1 MARPGGGF
9 VIESI
14 SIRNLGVIS
23 EAELEFGQGFTAL
36 TGETGAGK
44 TMVLTA
50 LNLLLGGR
58 ADSGSIRTGETQ
70 LQVSGTWVVTNPELK
85 AELLELGADL
95 EDSRLI
101 VSRTLSSDGRSK
113 ALLGGISVPIS
124 TLSQFAE
131 RLVAVHGQS
140 DQLRLKS
147 PAAQRE
153 ALDTFGN
160 YSAELASYSSAYR
173 SYRDLEARL
182 ERMRSAGAADQ
193 ARISILRE
201 QIYSIESLNIQPEEL
216 EDISAR
222 IERLSNVESLRVS
235 ATLAHDALSS
245 DGELDALIA
254 LGVSRKALESSSDPV
269 LSELAGRL
277 RELGN
282 LTQEVASDLASYLH
296 DLDADPAQL
305 DVLMERRAA
314 IISLERKYGRTA
326 QELSDSLPQLQA
338 ELLDLD
344 SSDEQVEK
352 LEMQLEASLSQLGQA
367 ARALTAARTKAALEL
382 AEAVTVELGQL
393 AMGGSRLIIQV
404 AELTDFEASGNDRV
418 EFLLAAFSG
427 AEPRALSKGA
437 SGGELSRIMLAIEL
451 VLAGPTATPTMIFD
465 EVDAGV
471 GGQAAVELGRRLSK
485 LSQSTQVLVV
495 THLAQVA
502 AFAGTQIRVMK
513 NSDGSVTESQV
524 SVLGENDREIELARM
539 LSGNSDSAVALEHAR
554 ELLQSR

>member
-1 MARPGGGF
+1 M
-9 VIESI
+9 IESI

-153 ALDTFGN
+153 ALDAFGN

-326 QELSDSLPQLQA
+326 QELSDSLPQLQS

-367 ARALTAARTKAALEL
+367 ARALTAARTKAAVEL
-382 AEAVTVELGQL
+382 AESVTAELGQL

-404 AELTDFEASGNDRV
+404 AELADYEASGNDRV

>member
-1 MARPGGGF
+1 M
-9 VIESI
+9 IESI
-14 SIRNLGVIS
+14 SIRNLGVIA
-23 EAELEFGQGFTAL
+23 EAELEFGSGFTAL

-58 ADSGSIRTGETQ
+58 ADSGAIRSGEQQ
-70 LQVSGTWVVTNPELK
+70 LQVSGTWLVSDAQLK
-85 AELLELGADL
+85 ADLSELGADTS
-95 EDSRLI
+95 DSRLI
-101 VSRTLSSDGRSK
+101 VSRSLSSDGRSK

-124 TLSQFAE
+124 TLAQFSE

-147 PAAQRE
+147 ASAQRE
-153 ALDTFGN
+153 ALDIFGN
-160 YSAELASYSSAYR
+160 HRTELDAYRSAYSAYR
-173 SYRDLEARL
+173 DLSARL

-193 ARISILRE
+193 ARIAILRE
-201 QIYSIESLNIQPEEL
+201 QISAIEALNIQEQEL
-216 EDISAR
+216 EEISQR

-245 DGELDALIA
+245 DGDLDALIA
-254 LGVSRKALESSSDPV
+254 LGVSRKALESASDPI
-269 LSELAGRL
+269 LSELASRL

-282 LTQEVASDLASYLH
+282 LTQEVASELSSYLH
-296 DLDADPAQL
+296 SLDADPAQL
-305 DVLMERRAA
+305 DILMDRRAA
-314 IISLERKYGRTA
+314 IVSLERRYGRSA
-326 QELSDSLPQLQA
+326 QELLDSLPELQS

-344 SSDEQVEK
+344 SSDEQIEK
-352 LEMQLEASLSQLGQA
+352 LEMQLEASLSQLAKA
-367 ARALTAARTKAALEL
+367 ANALTEKRHHAASEL
-382 AEAVTVELGQL
+382 ASSVTAELAQL
-393 AMGGSRLIIQV
+393 AMSGSRLMVDIQP
-404 AELTDFEASGNDRV
+404 LGDFESSGNDRV

-427 AEPRALSKGA
+427 ADPRPLSKGA

-471 GGQAAVELGRRLSK
+471 GGQAALELGRRLAK
-485 LSQSTQVLVV
+485 LSESTQVLVV

-502 AFAGTQIRVMK
+502 AFAGTQIRVLK

-524 SVLGENDREIELARM
+524 SVLSQKEREVELARM
-539 LSGNSDSAVALEHAR
+539 LSGNPESSVALEHAR
-554 ELLQSR
+554 ELLQSG

>member
-1 MARPGGGF
+1 M
-9 VIESI
+9 IESI

-147 PAAQRE
+147 PGAQRE
-153 ALDTFGN
+153 ALDAFGN

>member
-1 MARPGGGF
+1 
-9 VIESI
+9 
-14 SIRNLGVIS
+14 
-23 EAELEFGQGFTAL
+23 
-36 TGETGAGK
+36 
-44 TMVLTA
+44 MVLTA

-344 SSDEQVEK
+344 SSDEQIEK

-367 ARALTAARTKAALEL
+367 ARALTAARTKAAVEL
-382 AEAVTVELGQL
+382 AESVTAELGQL
-393 AMGGSRLIIQV
+393 AMAGSRLIIQV
-404 AELTDFEASGNDRV
+404 AELADYEASGNDRV

>member
-1 MARPGGGF
+1 M
-9 VIESI
+9 IESI
-14 SIRNLGVIS
+14 SIRNLGVIA
-23 EAELEFGQGFTAL
+23 EAELEFGSGFTAL

-58 ADSGSIRTGETQ
+58 ADSGAIRSGEQQ
-70 LQVSGTWVVTNPELK
+70 LQVSGTWLVSDAQLK
-85 AELLELGADL
+85 ADLSELGADL
-95 EDSRLI
+95 SDSRLI
-101 VSRTLSSDGRSK
+101 VSRSLSSDGRSK

-124 TLSQFAE
+124 TLAQFSE

-147 PAAQRE
+147 ASAQRE
-153 ALDTFGN
+153 ALDIFGN
-160 YSAELASYSSAYR
+160 HRTELDAYRSAYSAYR
-173 SYRDLEARL
+173 DLSSRL

-193 ARISILRE
+193 ARIAILRE
-201 QIYSIESLNIQPEEL
+201 QISAIETLNIQEQEL
-216 EDISAR
+216 EEISQR

-245 DGELDALIA
+245 DGDLDALIA
-254 LGVSRKALESSSDPV
+254 LGVSRKALESASDPI
-269 LSELAGRL
+269 LSELASRL

-282 LTQEVASDLASYLH
+282 LTQEVASELSSYLH
-296 DLDADPAQL
+296 SLDADPAQL
-305 DVLMERRAA
+305 DILMDRRAA
-314 IISLERKYGRTA
+314 IVSLERRYGRSA
-326 QELSDSLPQLQA
+326 QELVDSLPELQS

-344 SSDEQVEK
+344 SSDEQIEK
-352 LEMQLEASLSQLGQA
+352 LEMQLEASLSQLAKA
-367 ARALTAARTKAALEL
+367 ANALTEKRHHAASEL
-382 AEAVTVELGQL
+382 ASSVTAELAQL
-393 AMGGSRLIIQV
+393 AMSGSRLMVDIQP
-404 AELTDFEASGNDRV
+404 LGDFESTGNDRV

-427 AEPRALSKGA
+427 ADPRPLSKGA

-471 GGQAAVELGRRLSK
+471 GGQAALELGRRLAK
-485 LSQSTQVLVV
+485 LSESTQVLVV

-502 AFAGTQIRVMK
+502 AFAGTQIRVLK

-524 SVLGENDREIELARM
+524 SVLSQKEREVELARM
-539 LSGNSDSAVALEHAR
+539 LSGNPESSVALEHAR
-554 ELLQSR
+554 ELLQSG

>member
-1 MARPGGGF
+1 M
-9 VIESI
+9 IESI
-14 SIRNLGVIS
+14 SIRNLGVIA
-23 EAELEFGQGFTAL
+23 EAELEFGSGFTAL

-58 ADSGSIRTGETQ
+58 ADSGAIRSGEQQ
-70 LQVSGTWVVTNPELK
+70 LQVSGTWLVSDAQLK
-85 AELLELGADL
+85 ADLSELGADTS
-95 EDSRLI
+95 DSRLI
-101 VSRTLSSDGRSK
+101 VSRSLSSDGRSK

-124 TLSQFAE
+124 TLAQFSE

-147 PAAQRE
+147 ASAQRE
-153 ALDTFGN
+153 ALDIFGN
-160 YSAELASYSSAYR
+160 HRTELEAYRSAYSAYR
-173 SYRDLEARL
+173 DLSSRL

-193 ARISILRE
+193 ARIAILRE
-201 QIYSIESLNIQPEEL
+201 QISAIEALNIQEQEL
-216 EDISAR
+216 EEIYQR

-245 DGELDALIA
+245 DGDLDALIA
-254 LGVSRKALESSSDPV
+254 LGVSRKALESASDPI
-269 LSELAGRL
+269 LSELASRL

-282 LTQEVASDLASYLH
+282 LTQEVASELSSYLH
-296 DLDADPAQL
+296 SLDADPAQL
-305 DVLMERRAA
+305 DILMDRRAA
-314 IISLERKYGRTA
+314 IVSLERRYGRSA
-326 QELSDSLPQLQA
+326 QELVDSLPELQS

-344 SSDEQVEK
+344 SSDEQIEK
-352 LEMQLEASLSQLGQA
+352 LEMQLEASLSQLAKA
-367 ARALTAARTKAALEL
+367 ANALTEKRHHAASEL
-382 AEAVTVELGQL
+382 ASSVTAELAQL
-393 AMGGSRLIIQV
+393 AMSGSRLMVDIQP
-404 AELTDFEASGNDRV
+404 LGDFESSGNDRV

-427 AEPRALSKGA
+427 ADPRPLSKGA

-471 GGQAAVELGRRLSK
+471 GGQAALELGRRLAK
-485 LSQSTQVLVV
+485 LSESTQVLVV

-502 AFAGTQIRVMK
+502 AFAGTQIRVLK

-524 SVLGENDREIELARM
+524 SVLSQQEREVELARM
-539 LSGNSDSAVALEHAR
+539 LSGNPESSVALEHAR
-554 ELLQSR
+554 ELLQSG

>member
-1 MARPGGGF
+1 M
-9 VIESI
+9 IESI

-23 EAELEFGQGFTAL
+23 EAELEFGSGFTAL

-58 ADSGSIRTGETQ
+58 ADSGAIRTGETQ
-70 LQVSGTWVVTNPELK
+70 LQVSGTWVVSDESLR
-85 AELLELGADL
+85 AELEELGADL
-95 EDSRLI
+95 EGSRLI
-101 VSRTLSSDGRSK
+101 VSRSLSSDGRSK
-113 ALLGGISVPIS
+113 TLLGGISVPVS
-124 TLSQFAE
+124 TLAHFAE

-153 ALDTFGN
+153 ALDSFGG
-160 YSAELASYSSAYR
+160 YSAELAAYAAAYKT
-173 SYRDLEARL
+173 YRDLESRL
-182 ERMRSAGAADQ
+182 DRMQSAGAADQ
-193 ARISILRE
+193 ARIAILRE

-216 EDISAR
+216 EEISAR

-245 DGELDALIA
+245 DGELDALVA
-254 LGVSRKALESSSDPV
+254 LGVSRKALESASDPV
-269 LSELAGRL
+269 LNELAGRL

-314 IISLERKYGRTA
+314 IVSLERKYSRSA
-326 QELSDSLPQLQA
+326 QELANSLPQLQS

-344 SSDEQVEK
+344 SSDEQIEK

-367 ARALTAARTKAALEL
+367 ARALTAARTQAAQALSD
-382 AEAVTVELGQL
+382 AVTQELGQL
-393 AMGGSRLIIQV
+393 AMGGSRLVIEV
-404 AELTDFEASGNDRV
+404 SGLPDFEASGNDRV

-485 LSQSTQVLVV
+485 LSASTQVLVV

-502 AFAGTQIRVMK
+502 AFAGTQIRVLK
-513 NSDGSVTESQV
+513 NSEGSVTESQV
-524 SVLGENDREIELARM
+524 SVLGAADREFELARM
-539 LSGNSDSAVALEHAR
+539 LSGNPESAVALEHAR